1 MGSREDL
8 VAAAATVMRE
18 RGYAHATTKAIAQAA
33 GYSEALLYK
42 HFRDKTALFLA
53 VLKEE
58 LPDLVA
64 TAERLAENPGKA
76 DLADNLAELTATAL
90 AFYCASFPISVSI
103 FSSRDL
109 LRTHRD
115 SLENGPDLP
124 IQHVAGYFAAEVK
137 LGRLRGDLDPEAA
150 ARLLLGACFQEAF
163 LASFEEREPRPD
175 LAHRLATTIEKLG

>member
-1 MGSREDL
+1 MGSREEI

-53 VLKEE
+53 VLNEE

-64 TAERLAENPGKA
+64 TTARLAEAPEKA
-76 DLADNLAELTATAL
+76 QLSDNLAELTTTAL

-115 SLENGPDLP
+115 TLENGPDLP
-124 IQHVAGYFAAEVK
+124 IQHVAGYLAAEVK
-137 LGRLRGDLDPEAA
+137 IGRLPSDLDVDAA

-163 LASFEEREPRPD
+163 LASFEERPPRPD
-175 LAHRLATTIEKLG
+175 LVDRLVATFAKIG

>member
-1 MGSREDL
+1 MGSREEI
-8 VAAAATVMRE
+8 VAAAAAVMRE
-18 RGYAHATTKAIAQAA
+18 QGYAHATTKAIAQAS

-58 LPDLVA
+58 LPDLAA
-64 TAERLAENPGKA
+64 TAARLTEHPEKA
-76 DLADNLAELTATAL
+76 GLGDNLAELATTAL

-103 FSSRDL
+103 FSSREL

-115 SLENGPDLP
+115 TLENGPDLP
-124 IQHVAGYFAAEVK
+124 IQHVAGYLAAEVK
-137 LGRLRGDLDPEAA
+137 LGRLRADLDVEAA

-163 LASFEEREPRPD
+163 LASFEERPPRPG
-175 LAHRLATTIEKLG
+175 LAQQLVETLEKLG

>member
-53 VLKEE
+53 VLREE

-64 TAERLAENPGKA
+64 TAARLTENPGKA
-76 DLADNLAELTATAL
+76 ALGDNLAELTTTAL
-90 AFYCASFPISVSI
+90 AFYCASFPISISI

-115 SLENGPDLP
+115 TLENGPDLP
-124 IQHVAGYFAAEVK
+124 IQHVADYLDAEVK
-137 LGRLRGDLDPEAA
+137 LGRLRSDLDTEAA
-150 ARLLLGACFQEAF
+150 ARLLLGGCFQEAF

-175 LAHRLATTIEKLG
+175 LAHRLAATLEKLG

>member
-1 MGSREDL
+1 MGSREEI

-18 RGYAHATTKAIAQAA
+18 QGYAHATTKAIAQAA

-58 LPDLVA
+58 LPDLAA
-64 TAERLAENPGKA
+64 TATRLAEAPGKA
-76 DLADNLAELTATAL
+76 EFSDNLAELTTTAL

-103 FSSRDL
+103 FSSREL

-115 SLENGPDLP
+115 TLENGPDLP
-124 IQHVAGYFAAEVK
+124 IQYVAGYFAAEVE
-137 LGRLRGDLDPEAA
+137 LGRLPSDLDVEAT

-163 LASFEEREPRPD
+163 LASFEERPPRPD
-175 LAHRLATTIEKLG
+175 LVNRLVATLGKIG

>member
-1 MGSREDL
+1 MGSREEI

-18 RGYAHATTKAIAQAA
+18 QGYAHATTKAIAQAS

-58 LPDLVA
+58 LPDLAA
-64 TAERLAENPGKA
+64 TAARLTEHPEKA
-76 DLADNLAELTATAL
+76 GLGDNLAELATTAL

-103 FSSRDL
+103 FSSREL

-115 SLENGPDLP
+115 SLENGPGLP
-124 IQHVAGYFAAEVK
+124 IQHVAGYLAAEVK
-137 LGRLRGDLDPEAA
+137 LGRLRADLDVEAA

-163 LASFEEREPRPD
+163 LASFEERPPRPG
-175 LAHRLATTIEKLG
+175 LAQQLVETLEKLG